1 MATRTGPIKKLLV
14 ANRGEIACRI
24 MRTAKRMNIETMAIY
39 STADDNAMHT
49 RMADEAH
56 FVGDAEPRKSYL
68 NQDRILNIAR
78 QHNATAVHPGY
89 GFLSENSEF
98 SERCQENQLVFVGAS
113 TASIKAMG
121 IKNES
126 KRIMIEAGVPVV
138 PGYHGLDQD
147 DNLLLEEARKIGY
160 PVLIKPV
167 RGGGGKGMRVVKREE
182 DFLEALE
189 SSRRESL
196 KSFND
201 QSMLLEKYI
210 EMPRHIEVQVF
221 GDTHGNHVHL
231 FERDCSVQRRHQKI
245 IEEAPAP
252 LISETKRHE
261 LGEQAVAA
269 AKAVEYVGAG
279 TVEFIMDKQNGEF
292 YFMEM
297 NTRLQV
303 EHPITEM
310 ITDTDLVEW
319 QLRVASGEVLPKRQD
334 DIKISGHAFEA
345 RIYAENP
352 QDNFLPQTGNLDYI
366 CLPENSLHH
375 SQLDYQYERIDRQRI
390 RLDSGVTTGDAISP
404 YYDPMIAKLVVWDQ
418 DRSTALKKLE
428 RALRQYIVIGVPT
441 NIGFLTSLASNK
453 SFRGADV
460 GTDFI
465 DLHYDELFTNQTQQ
479 QNELQNG
486 NYSSFLPEICASVH
500 RVISSSTRKSLTK
513 PSRAQL
519 ASFRLVK
526 QKRPTYQFSVKLDS
540 AIDPVGV
547 SYESLGYKSGY
558 LSIQANDSIDESRG
572 SSRTFISAE
581 TDGDS
586 LTLRLNDGCD
596 RYRFRVKSPVLTD
609 NDSSETVLVL
619 QDVSGANRLT
629 RIKFKDVFR
638 SGGGASSTSSL
649 NPLEACAPMP
659 GIIEKVL
666 ISKGD
671 LVTVGQNLLIM
682 SAMKMEYTIKADA
695 DGIVSEVNCKPGQ
708 FVSKESILVR
718 LSAERS

>member
-1 MATRTGPIKKLLV
+1 MTTRTGPIKKLLV

-39 STADDNAMHT
+39 STADENAMHT

-56 FVGDAEPRKSYL
+56 FVGEAEPRKSYL

-78 QHNATAVHPGY
+78 QHNATAIHPGY

-98 SERCQENQLVFVGAS
+98 SERCHENQLVFVGPS
-113 TASIKAMG
+113 TASIRAMG

-138 PGYHGLDQD
+138 PGYHGLSQD
-147 DNLLLEEARKIGY
+147 NDLLLEEARKIGY

-167 RGGGGKGMRVVKREE
+167 RGGGGKGMRVVIREE

-189 SSRRESL
+189 SARRESI

-210 EMPRHIEVQVF
+210 EMPRHVEVQVF

-252 LISETKRHE
+252 LISESKRHE
-261 LGEQAVAA
+261 LGKQAVAA
-269 AKAVEYVGAG
+269 AKAVDYVGAG
-279 TVEFIMDKQNGEF
+279 TVEFIMDKQNGKF

-310 ITDTDLVEW
+310 ITGTDLVEW

-352 QDNFLPQTGNLDYI
+352 QDNFLPQTGRLNYI
-366 CLPENSLHH
+366 CLPENSLHP
-375 SQLDYQYERIDRQRI
+375 SELDHQSGVVDRQRI

-404 YYDPMIAKLVVWDQ
+404 YYDPMIAKLVVWGR
-418 DRSTALKKLE
+418 DRAAALKKLE
-428 RALRQYIVIGVPT
+428 RALRQYTVIGVPT

-453 SFRGADV
+453 WFVGADV

-465 DLHYDELFTNQTQQ
+465 DIHHEELFTNQTQQ
-479 QNELQNG
+479 QNG
-486 NYSSFLPEICASVH
+486 DYSSILPELCASVY

-513 PSRAQL
+513 SPRAQL

-526 QKRPTYQFSVKLDS
+526 QKRPTYEFSVRLDS
-540 AIDPVGV
+540 FSDPISV
-547 SYESLGYKSGY
+547 SYESLDHKSGH
-558 LSIQANDSIDESRG
+558 LSIAANEDTSHSR
-572 SSRTFISAE
+572 SSSKTFFSADL
-581 TDGDS
+581 DGDV

-596 RYRFRVKSPVLTD
+596 HYRFRVKSPVLTD
-609 NDSSETVLVL
+609 SDSSETSLIL
-619 QDVSGANRLT
+619 QGISGANGLT
-629 RIKFKDVFR
+629 RIKFRDVFR
-638 SGGGASSTSSL
+638 SGASASSTSSL
-649 NPLEACAPMP
+649 NPMEAYAPMP

-666 ISKGD
+666 VARGD
-671 LVTVGQNLLIM
+671 LVSVGQNLLIM

-695 DGIVSEVNCKPGQ
+695 DGIVSEVNFKPGQ
-708 FVSKESILVR
+708 FVSKESVLVR
-718 LSAERS
+718 LSAKDS